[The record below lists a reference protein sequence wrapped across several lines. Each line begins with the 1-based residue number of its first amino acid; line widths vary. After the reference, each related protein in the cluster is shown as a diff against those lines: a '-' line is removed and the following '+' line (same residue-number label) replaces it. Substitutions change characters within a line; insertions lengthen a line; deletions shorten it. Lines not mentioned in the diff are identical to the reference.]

1 MLAELQWLVA
11 TFGQSI
17 FSGFAQLEARWGADW
32 KVSKSACLENVF
44 DSQTKHRSVPLDWL
58 QGSLTP
64 KDFEWIC
71 DRFQGEIAWGHRIRF
86 EPAAP
91 TMEVEKVHP
100 VSPMKSVRDINQG

>member
-1 MLAELQWLVA
+1 MSE
-11 TFGQSI
+11 
-17 FSGFAQLEARWGADW
+17 
-32 KVSKSACLENVF
+32 CLENVF

-71 DRFQGEIAWGHRIRF
+71 DRFQGEIAWGNRIRF

-91 TMEVEKVHP
+91 TMEAEKVHP
-100 VSPMKSVRDINQG
+100 VSRRKLVRYIYEG